1 MGVKVTVDKT
11 ADILRAVKEL
21 TSREVLIGIPD
32 VNAARKADSD
42 DPSPISKAAIG
53 YIMENGSP
61 IKNIPARPFL
71 VPGVQSIKDKA
82 IARLKIAAK
91 AALEGDTKQID
102 KQLDAIG
109 LMAQGAVQKKMKA
122 GPFAPLAPATIAARK
137 RKGRTGTEPLLD
149 TGALWQAIAYV
160 IRNKRK

>member
-11 ADILRAVKEL
+11 ADILRAFKAL

-32 VNAARKADSD
+32 VNAARKADGD

-82 IARLKIAAK
+82 IARLKIAGQ
-91 AALEGDTKQID
+91 AALEGDIKQID
-102 KQLDAIG
+102 KQLEAIG
-109 LMAQGAVQKKMKA
+109 IMGMRAVQEKMA
-122 GPFAPLAPATIAARK
+122 DGPFAPLAESTLKARK
-137 RKGRTGTEPLLD
+137 RRGRTGTKPLLD
-149 TGALWQAIAYV
+149 TGALRQAITYV
-160 IRNKRK
+160 IRDKGK